1 MHCFALRIGF
11 VLSLVLPALAQTPQ
25 APIDWRGG
33 PLRAGLRPEE
43 NGALFAFGRAM
54 SVGNFAGASG
64 LLNEGLT
71 TPNPYTPEDR
81 VDAALRYDEDRA
93 GNPSFEYTYAARG
106 IRIGGLQVTRRMEP
120 LPGTAL
126 LRCVWTIENKGTVPR
141 RIVPWLGND
150 VRPGGTVDHR
160 DALNLPAHD
169 GLQTVQRNGWYVPGQ
184 AWIAATDPIERES
197 LVAVFAPSQL
207 QAFQARWDEQEA
219 ERGFQVAFQAA
230 TLEPGAAWKTTY
242 VLGVAKG
249 LTRVDAATEDLAVQA
264 DVESGAMVLHLA
276 ALRNLPAGTLEA
288 TLHAP
293 SGTPVALPAQP
304 VTFGLDEAVT
314 LKYAAL
320 DSVTPGSWVTLRLR
334 NAEGAAVPL
343 GALAGSP
350 DGAVLVALS
359 TGSVTTPL
367 PAPWCKKPA
376 SRTPRTLHRAPAWQ
390 GEAGAIWYEPALE
403 KLFREDTVAWAG
415 PADPTAYLVT
425 ARNEAESFQIALRPS
440 TPWKQVRVTAE
451 DLVHTGGAAR
461 ISRDAI
467 AIYNVDYMPVDI
479 PSYLDGATGDY
490 PDPLPVHTPFDAP
503 AGVNSTLWVTVRVAA
518 GLPPGVYRG
527 ALQVAPAG
535 QPAITLPLEVYVYAV
550 DLPVQPALRSDLG
563 YWPVTPPAG
572 VDPSTQWRRHLDLA
586 LSQRLTLRALPVA
599 EASASAL
606 LAETDVWFEEVT
618 TRRGQGLTT
627 AQVSPAF
634 ADAPETLAKLDAL
647 AVSRGV
653 AAEVFTTLD
662 VEPAPEAFPALEER
676 LAAWRKAAPHLA
688 AIVPT
693 GGFSPFLPASHPQWS
708 VHLPVFQTT
717 ANKTLIEAVAA
728 GKTVWAYLDAEV
740 APPFANLCLDRPAI
754 EHRILGWQLWALGVK
769 GFQYWC
775 ANYPGPPLEGPPVQ
789 GDGGLIYF
797 AVDGALENSIRLE
810 TLRDAV
816 EDYDLLALLVTR
828 LDAAVKA
835 GVTGEAVQVA
845 HAALYP
851 DTLMVSLTDFA
862 RDPAELLARRMD
874 VLDALALLAAAKPA
888 GGMP

>member
-1 MHCFALRIGF
+1 MINTTLRLGPLLLLALSAG
-11 VLSLVLPALAQTPQ
+11 AQ
-25 APIDWRGG
+25 APHEAIDWHAGL
-33 PLRAGLRPEE
+33 LRVGLRPEE
-43 NGALFAFGRAM
+43 QGALFAFGRAA
-54 SVGNFAGASG
+54 SVGNIAGASG

-81 VDAALRYDEDRA
+81 IDVALDYAEDRD
-93 GNPSFEYTYAARG
+93 GNPTIEYAYTARG
-106 IRIGGLQVTRRMEP
+106 IRIGGLRVTRRMEP
-120 LPGTAL
+120 LPRTAL
-126 LRCVWTIENKGTVPR
+126 LRCIWSIENRGDEAR

-169 GLQTVQRNGWYVPGQ
+169 GLQTVRRNGWYVPGQ
-184 AWIAATDPIERES
+184 AWIAATDQIERES
-197 LVAVFAPSQL
+197 FVAVFAPSQL

-230 TLEPGAAWKTTY
+230 TLEPGAVWKTTY

-249 LTRVDAATEDLAVQA
+249 LTRVDAATEDFAVQA
-264 DVESGAMVLHLA
+264 DVEGGALVLHLA

-293 SGTPVALPAQP
+293 SGMRVSLPAQP
-304 VTFGLDEAVT
+304 VTFDLDEALT

-320 DSVTPGSWVTLRLR
+320 DSVTPGSWVALRLR

-350 DGAVLVALS
+350 DGAVLVALPN
-359 TGSVTTPL
+359 GSDTTPL
-367 PAPWCKKPA
+367 PATWCKKPA
-376 SRTPRTLHRAPAWQ
+376 ARKPRTLHRAPAWR
-390 GEAGAIWYEPALE
+390 GDTGLIWYEPALE
-403 KLFREDTVAWAG
+403 KLFREDAVELAG
-415 PADPTAYLVT
+415 STDPTAYLVT

-451 DLVHTGGAAR
+451 DLVHSSGAAR

-467 AIYNVDYMPVDI
+467 AIYNVVYMPVNI

-490 PDPLPVHTPFDAP
+490 PDPLAVHAPFDAP

-518 GLPPGVYRG
+518 GLPQGVYRG

-535 QPAITLPLEVYVYAV
+535 QPAITLPLEVFVNAV

-563 YWPVTPPAG
+563 YWPGAPQAWG
-572 VDPSTQWRRHLDLA
+572 DPRTLWLETFDLVR
-586 LSQRLTLRALPVA
+586 SHRLTLRPQPFDATNASRLWRETDEWLA
-599 EASASAL
+599 EAAAL
-606 LAETDVWFEEVT
+606 
-618 TRRGQGLTT
+618 RGWGLTT

-634 ADAPETLAKLDAL
+634 ADAPETLARLDAL
-647 AVSRGV
+647 AVTRGV

-662 VEPAPEAFPALEER
+662 FEPAPEAFPALEER

-688 AIVPT
+688 AFVPT

-740 APPFANLCLDRPAI
+740 APPFANLCVDRPAI
-754 EHRILGWQLWALGVK
+754 EHRILGWQLWALGLK
-769 GFQYWC
+769 GFQYWN

-789 GDGGLIYF
+789 GDGQLIYF
-797 AVDGALENSIRLE
+797 RTDGTLDNSIRLE

-816 EDYDLLALLVTR
+816 EDYDLLTLLVAR

-835 GVTGEAVQVA
+835 GVHGEAVAVA
-845 HAALYP
+845 RAALYP
-851 DTLMVSLTDFA
+851 DTIMVSLTDFT
-862 RDPAELLARRMD
+862 RSPAALMERRAD
-874 VLDALALLAAAKPA
+874 VLDALAVLEAALK
-888 GGMP
+888 

>member
-1 MHCFALRIGF
+1 MGNTFLRLGAALIF
-11 VLSLVLPALAQTPQ
+11 VFPAMAQAPQ
-25 APIDWRGG
+25 EPIDWRGG
-33 PLRAGLRPEE
+33 PLRVGLRPEE

-93 GNPSFEYTYAARG
+93 GNPSFEYTYTARG

-207 QAFQARWDEQEA
+207 QAFQARWDEQEE
-219 ERGFQVAFQAA
+219 ERGFQVSFQAA

-264 DVESGAMVLHLA
+264 DVESGALVLHLA

-304 VTFGLDEAVT
+304 VTFDLDEAVT

-320 DSVTPGSWVTLRLR
+320 DRVAPGSWVTLRLR

-350 DGAVLVALS
+350 DGVVLVALS
-359 TGSVTTPL
+359 TGSGTTPL
-367 PAPWCKKPA
+367 PVPWCKKPA
-376 SRTPRTLHRAPAWQ
+376 ARTPRTLHRAPAWR
-390 GEAGAIWYEPALE
+390 GDTGLIWHEPALE
-403 KLFREDTVAWAG
+403 KLFKEDAVELAG
-415 PADPTAYLVT
+415 PTDPTAYLVT
-425 ARNEAESFQIALRPS
+425 ARNEAESFQVALRPS
-440 TPWKQVRVTAE
+440 TTWKQVRVTAE
-451 DLVHTGGAAR
+451 DLVHTEGAAR

-467 AIYNVDYMPVDI
+467 SIFNVNYMPVDI
-479 PSYLDGATGDY
+479 PSYLDGGTGDY
-490 PDPLPVHTPFDAP
+490 PDPLRVHAPFDAP

-527 ALQVAPAG
+527 ALQVAPEG
-535 QPAITLPLEVYVYAV
+535 QPAITLPLEVFVYAV

-563 YWPVTPPAG
+563 YWPGAPLAWGAPYALWVETF
-572 VDPSTQWRRHLDLA
+572 DLV
-586 LSQRLTLRALPVA
+586 LSHRLTLRPQPFD
-599 EASASAL
+599 
-606 LAETDVWFEEVT
+606 ETDASRLWTSTDGWLAVAAAH
-618 TRRGQGLTT
+618 RGQGLTT
-627 AQVSPAF
+627 ALVSPAF
-634 ADAPETLAKLDAL
+634 ADAPETLARLDAL

-662 VEPAPEAFPALEER
+662 FEPAPQAFPALEER

-688 AIVPT
+688 AFVPT

-797 AVDGALENSIRLE
+797 SADGALENSIRLE

-816 EDYDLLALLVTR
+816 EDYDLLALLVAR
-828 LDAAVKA
+828 LEAAVKA
-835 GVTGEAVQVA
+835 GVTGEAVLVA
-845 HAALYP
+845 QAALYP
-851 DTLMVSLTDFA
+851 DTLMVSLSDFS
-862 RDPAELLARRMD
+862 RDPAALLERRMD
-874 VLDALALLAAAKPA
+874 VLDALALLAAATSAK
-888 GGMP
+888 GMP